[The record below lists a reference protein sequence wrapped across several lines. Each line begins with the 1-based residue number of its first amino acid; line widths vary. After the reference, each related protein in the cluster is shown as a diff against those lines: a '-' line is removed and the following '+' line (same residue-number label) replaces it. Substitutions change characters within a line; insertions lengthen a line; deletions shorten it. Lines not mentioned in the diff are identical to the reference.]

1 MSPPERPTAR
11 AAIDTAFA
19 PRSVAIFGASEDPKK
34 LGHVAVKFLKESGY
48 DGRII
53 PVNPKGGEILGLP
66 VAGGLA
72 EIRDPID
79 LAISFV
85 PAEHMLSVLHAC
97 EDKGVK
103 VVVGVTSGFAESG
116 EAGAQYEHALRDFLA
131 RTRMRIIGPNC
142 EGIVVPRS
150 KLLLSFSPM
159 FLGLRDGNVA
169 LVSQSGAI
177 CGMMANRLAKN
188 GVGIRAVVT
197 TGNETDITAADVL
210 EWLADDES
218 TDVVLMYLE
227 QIRDA
232 ERFVAAARRMQGRKR
247 IVINKVG
254 RSSVGQRAAQSHTG
268 ALAGD
273 DRVVTGVFAELGIVR
288 ANDTMAAVDAAAAL
302 SLRKRLK
309 GRRIGVISFAGGMG
323 AEAAELAEI
332 AGYEVPPFGPALRA
346 EIGKHLPF
354 YGSSRNP
361 IDLTGSILQRPGD
374 MRRILELV
382 LADKSVDG
390 AVAVLTFA
398 RNMEFAHLLVE
409 TAAKFEKPLITCWT
423 GGADITPEA
432 LSYFREKGFPIFDAP
447 VRAVAALDAVG
458 RASGAL

>member
-1 MSPPERPTAR
+1 MSRPDRPSAR
-11 AAIDTAFA
+11 AALDIAFS
-19 PRSVAIFGASEDPKK
+19 PRSVAVFGASEDPKK
-34 LGHVAVKFLKESGY
+34 LGHVAVKFLQDSGY
-48 DGRII
+48 EGRII
-53 PVNPKGGEILGLP
+53 PVNPRGGQILGIP
-66 VAGGLA
+66 VATSLA
-72 EIRDPID
+72 EIGEPVD

-85 PAEHMLSVLHAC
+85 PAEHMLSVLRDS
-97 EDKGVK
+97 EENGVK

-116 EAGAQYEHALRDFLA
+116 SAGAQYEQALRDFLA

-177 CGMMANRLAKN
+177 CGMMANRLARN
-188 GVGIRAVVT
+188 GAGIRTVVT

-210 EWLADDES
+210 DWLADDDS

-232 ERFVAAARRMQGRKR
+232 GKFVAAARRMQGRKR

-254 RSSVGQRAAQSHTG
+254 RSSVGRRAAQSHTG

-273 DRVVTGVFAELGIVR
+273 DRVVSGVFKELGIVR
-288 ANDTMAAVDAAAAL
+288 ANDTMSAVDAAAAL
-302 SLRKRLK
+302 ALRKHLK
-309 GRRIGVISFAGGMG
+309 GKRIGVISFAGGMG

-346 EIGKHLPF
+346 EIDKHLPF

-390 AVAVLTFA
+390 AIAVLTFA
-398 RNMEFAHLLVE
+398 RNMEFARLLVE
-409 TAAKFEKPLITCWT
+409 TTAKFDKPLITCWT
-423 GGADITPEA
+423 GGSDITPEA
-432 LSYFREKGFPIFDAP
+432 LAFFREQGFPIFDAP
-447 VRAVAALDAVG
+447 ARAVAALDAVG